1 LLQQLRKKK
10 SLVRGTEQIVE
21 ETRNPSQGFLG
32 FSGGAR
38 AKAGNG

>member
-10 SLVRGTEQIVE
+10 SLVRGTEFE